1 MISRSIIG
9 FANKS
14 LRGISNSNISSNINC
29 SIIKCLSKNKNI
41 IVNQTINRNYSTTNN
56 NNKNPLNNS
65 EEIKGQTLKQK
76 EEYNEISE
84 AYKFRMVERPDLLS
98 ISSFFRYPEGGVEEY
113 ANLSKGTAFLV
124 RPPSGLL
131 SKPNNSLYCISCAH
145 ITHPFHFPNL
155 YKEEQYSW
163 IYSLGEKN
171 IKVQLEYRDQKTGK
185 LLNIIPLK
193 PPFHLHPML
202 DLVVFKVD
210 EDDFNKTNLPYQTT
224 VMELEHYEFPKE
236 GHEGKLYGYQL
247 ISESEN
253 IMKPIETSYVFH
265 FDESPERFYVSTRNP
280 SPMGICG
287 GPVIN
292 IENEVIGMIEG
303 LAKIDPS
310 TISKTDDPQKKKLL
324 HKINSNTVFIPSQEL
339 NRFLSKIDMTY
350 DSNGNNINTID
361 VEGFFNKL

>member
-1 MISRSIIG
+1 MISRSLIS

-14 LRGISNSNISSNINC
+14 LRCSNSN
-29 SIIKCLSKNKNI
+29 SIIKCSNNI
-41 IVNQTINRNYSTTNN
+41 IVNQTIIKNNYSTSSNNNNNNNNN
-56 NNKNPLNNS
+56 NNKNLNPLKNT
-65 EEIKGQTLKQK
+65 EEFKGQTLKQK
-76 EEYNEISE
+76 EEYNELTE
-84 AYKFRMVERPDLLS
+84 AYKFRMVERPDLLT
-98 ISSFFRYPEGGVEEY
+98 ISSFFRYPEGGVEDY
-113 ANLSKGTAFLV
+113 TNLSKGTAFLA
-124 RPPSGLL
+124 RAPSGLL

-155 YKEEQYSW
+155 YKEDQYSW

-210 EDDFNKTNLPYQTT
+210 EDDFNKTNLPYHTT
-224 VMELEHYEFPKE
+224 IMELEHYEFPKE

-253 IMKPIETSYVFH
+253 IMKPIETPYVFH

-303 LAKIDPS
+303 LAKIDQS
-310 TISKTDDPQKKKLL
+310 TISKTTDPEKKQFFN
-324 HKINSNTVFIPSQEL
+324 KINSNTVFIPSQEL
-339 NRFLSKIDMTY
+339 NRFLSKIDMSY
-350 DSNGNNINTID
+350 DSNGNNINSID

>member
-1 MISRSIIG
+1 MISRSLIS

-14 LRGISNSNISSNINC
+14 LRCSNSN
-29 SIIKCLSKNKNI
+29 SIIKCSNNI
-41 IVNQTINRNYSTTNN
+41 IVNQTIIKNNYSTSSN
-56 NNKNPLNNS
+56 NNKYQNPLKNT
-65 EEIKGQTLKQK
+65 EEFKGQNLKQK
-76 EEYNEISE
+76 EEYNELTE
-84 AYKFRMVERPDLLS
+84 AYKFRMVERPDLLT
-98 ISSFFRYPEGGVEEY
+98 ISSFFRYPEGGVEDY
-113 ANLSKGTAFLV
+113 TNLSKGTAFLA
-124 RPPSGLL
+124 RAPSGLL

-155 YKEEQYSW
+155 YKEDQYSW

-210 EDDFNKTNLPYQTT
+210 EDDFNKTNLPYHTT
-224 VMELEHYEFPKE
+224 IMELEHYEFPKE

-253 IMKPIETSYVFH
+253 IMKPIETPYVFH

-303 LAKIDPS
+303 LAKIDQS
-310 TISKTDDPQKKKLL
+310 TISKTTDPEKKQFFN
-324 HKINSNTVFIPSQEL
+324 KINSNTVFIPSQEL
-339 NRFLSKIDMTY
+339 NRFLSKIDMSY
-350 DSNGNNINTID
+350 DSNGNNINSID

>member
-1 MISRSIIG
+1 MMMMTMMRNNRSLLGLSKRII
-9 FANKS
+9 
-14 LRGISNSNISSNINC
+14 NSNHTKQITTRQFSSKNKDNNGGLSSNIINM
-29 SIIKCLSKNKNI
+29 INDIKNE
-41 IVNQTINRNYSTTNN
+41 R
-56 NNKNPLNNS
+56 
-65 EEIKGQTLKQK
+65 K
-76 EEYNEISE
+76 EEAESKSSIAE
-84 AYKFRMVERPDLLS
+84 AHKFRMVERPDLLS
-98 ISSFFRYPEGGVEEY
+98 ISSFFRYPEGGVDEY

-124 RPPSGLL
+124 RPPSSIL

-185 LLNIIPLK
+185 LLHTIPLK

-202 DLVVFKVD
+202 DLVLFKVNE
-210 EDDFNKTNLPYQTT
+210 EDFKKTNVPYETT
-224 VMELEHYEFPKE
+224 IMDLEHYEFPKE

-247 ISESEN
+247 ESEN
-253 IMKPIETSYVFH
+253 DNIMRPIESSYTLNFV
-265 FDESPERFYVSTRNP
+265 ESPERYYVKTKNV

-303 LAKIDPS
+303 LTKIHQAIID
-310 TISKTDDPQKKKLL
+310 KQTDQNKKNQLTKL
-324 HKINSNTVFIPSQEL
+324 NNNTVFIPSQEL
-339 NRFLSKIDMTY
+339 NRFITKVDLSYNDKGDVTPN
-350 DSNGNNINTID
+350 DLRNLLSN
-361 VEGFFNKL
+361 F